1 MMTLMKKSLC
11 LVSMSIMAYTVC
23 ASAQV
28 ITFNSPAP
36 WITQRNDSI
45 IVKAQLDTS
54 KFNKKKITLAVSKV
68 ENGKKTLINE
78 KSFKVKDITQDF
90 FLGLAGIGIVGGKD
104 YLQIDWSIPKST
116 EKGSFAPV
124 GIVKLTA
131 VDKNETVHVTKTS
144 TELSA
149 IKDVGYTQLHD
160 KSYSVLWNEK
170 QLVVVVKKTTAPGVL
185 RFAFDGKNGK
195 NAFLSYP
202 DKIVDVV
209 TDKDSLAAYD
219 YQRTYQ
225 DSIIYT
231 PKSWKNDITKVT
243 QNDCIIITIPW
254 SDLGLLPFEGR
265 QIGFSAYSVA
275 VNNSISAALPKNAK
289 MFIPGTW
296 GTIVLDK

>member
-1 MMTLMKKSLC
+1 
-11 LVSMSIMAYTVC
+11 MAYTVC
-23 ASAQV
+23 PSAQV

-54 KFNKKKITLAVSKV
+54 KFSNKKITLAVSKV
-68 ENGKKTLINE
+68 ENGKKTVIKE
-78 KSFKVKDITQDF
+78 KTFKVKDITHDF

-104 YLQIDWSIPKST
+104 FLQIDWSVPKST

-124 GIVKLTA
+124 GIVKLSA
-131 VDKNETVHVTKTS
+131 IDKNESVHVMKTA
-144 TELSA
+144 EDIAAVSA
-149 IKDVGYTQLHD
+149 VKDVHYTQLQD
-160 KSYSVLWNEK
+160 QQYGLLWNDK
-170 QLVVVVKKTTAPGVL
+170 QLVVVVKKATVPGVI

-202 DKIVDVV
+202 DKIVDFVAE
-209 TDKDSLAAYD
+209 KDSLSAFD

-225 DSIIYT
+225 DSITYT
-231 PKSWKNDITKVT
+231 AKSWKNDITKVT
-243 QNDCIIITIPW
+243 ENDCVIITIPW

-265 QIGFSAYSVA
+265 QLGFSVYSVG
-275 VNNSISAALPKNAK
+275 VNNSISAALPENAK